1 MKVEGLQVVEC
12 SVSVFSVSVRWGA
25 PFWYRAPRP
34 FNLASS
40 RMPGLPDV
48 DLKTGK
54 FDRVRLSK
62 LFILSLIVRCIVA
75 GQSDYQ

>member
-1 MKVEGLQVVEC
+1 M
-12 SVSVFSVSVRWGA
+12 SVSGGGRHFGIGRLA
-25 PFWYRAPRP
+25 PFS
-34 FNLASS
+34 LASS